1 MNSKEQVD
9 VISLDLS
16 KAFDRV
22 SHTKL
27 LNKLCG
33 YGVNLQI
40 IRWIQACL
48 TNRQHFL
55 EVAGERSSFLPI
67 SSGVPQGSVLGPIL
81 FLLYINDIA
90 SGVHP
95 NIEVRL
101 FADDCLL
108 FTRVKTPSD
117 QTCLNDSLNIIY
129 NWCAQWDMEI
139 NFKKS
144 ACMTVSHKKTPLMFD
159 YAVNMNQIKRSTQI
173 KYLGMTITNTLNW
186 NSHINNICGS
196 AQCKLGLL

>member
-129 NWCAQWDMEI
+129 N
-139 NFKKS
+139 
-144 ACMTVSHKKTPLMFD
+144 
-159 YAVNMNQIKRSTQI
+159 
-173 KYLGMTITNTLNW
+173 
-186 NSHINNICGS
+186 
-196 AQCKLGLL
+196 